1 MSHKFRMEAP
11 FHEGL
16 PYLSREEEVT
26 ARQIAI
32 NRQNKSVVAEI
43 DLRENDL
50 EATAFVK
57 RIRSEIDAWKNLPE
71 VRSPSLL
78 LTCTNI

>member
-11 FHEGL
+11 FLDGL

-26 ARQIAI
+26 ARHVAI
-32 NRQNKSVVAEI
+32 SRQNKAIVAEI
-43 DLRENDL
+43 DLKEGDI
-50 EATAFVK
+50 EATAFIK

-71 VRSPSLL
+71 VRIPSLFMYI
-78 LTCTNI
+78 NI